1 MLDDGAVAW
10 LSIIDTAALSDHQ
23 RLGLAFL
30 HRNTTITNQQDRS
43 PPGCDSVA
51 GVAAVSRPPDESPVA
66 PMARVCVVSVSTTP
80 ADNRWRRRT
89 RRFRHRG
96 RSP

>member
-43 PPGCDSVA
+43 PPDA
-51 GVAAVSRPPDESPVA
+51 IRPL
-66 PMARVCVVSVSTTP
+66 
-80 ADNRWRRRT
+80 
-89 RRFRHRG
+89 G
-96 RSP
+96 